1 MRELVT
7 DTHGFL
13 WHLYAASKLGTK
25 AKEAFADADAGK
37 LRIFIP
43 ALVVAEALMVSEKRR
58 IDGLDTEGLLPQL
71 RAARFSDNYVLSDLR
86 ASTVLASHQ
95 LTAIPD
101 IFDRLIVAEALE
113 RGLALLS
120 RDSVI
125 RESGLVQTIWD

>member
-25 AKEAFADADAGK
+25 AKEAFAAADAGK